1 VEFGLAGRLATV
13 EVVKVGLSGD
23 EAKLV
28 AAGLAGQLIA
38 ELSG

>member
-1 VEFGLAGRLATV
+1 VTV

-23 EAKLV
+23 EAMLV
-28 AAGLAGQLIA
+28 AAGSASQLIA